1 VSALE
6 IQTYQHG
13 PATYRAYDSRWAEAA
28 ALLIGAIEQEN
39 PRLHVDH
46 IGSSAVQDCGGKG
59 VIDLAVTY
67 QPGHLEEAKTAL
79 DTLGFQRQGGR
90 DPWPEDRP
98 MRVAGL
104 VAFGAAFQ
112 VHAHVIPFEGRE
124 HRELVGLRDALRRD
138 PHLRGAYEEEKQRIL
153 NSGITDSLDY
163 SNAKH
168 SFITSMLA
176 RIGAP

>member
-1 VSALE
+1 MTLDIRKYE
-6 IQTYQHG
+6 NQ
-13 PATYRAYDSRWAEAA
+13 PAVFQVYDPRWAEAA
-28 ALLIGAIEQEN
+28 ALLIGAIEQKN

-46 IGSSAVQDCGGKG
+46 IGSSAVPDCGGKG

-67 QPGHLEEAKTAL
+67 QAGDLEEAKATL

-104 VAFGAAFQ
+104 VRFDATFQ

-124 HRELVGLRDALRRD
+124 QRELVGLRDALRRD
-138 PHLRGAYEEEKQRIL
+138 RHLRGAYEEEKQRIL

-163 SNAKH
+163 CNAKH

-176 RIGAP
+176 RISAP

>member
-1 VSALE
+1 MYE
-6 IQTYQHG
+6 HG
-13 PATYRAYDSRWAEAA
+13 PAAFRDYDPVFAEVA
-28 ALLIGAIEQEN
+28 ALLIHAIEERN

-46 IGSSAVQDCGGKG
+46 IGSTSVPECRGKG

-67 QPGHLEEAKTAL
+67 RAGGLEEAKAAL

-104 VAFGAAFQ
+104 AAFGAIFQ

-124 HRELVGLRDALRRD
+124 HGELVGLRDALRRD
-138 PHLRGAYEEEKQRIL
+138 PRLRRAYEDEKQRIL
-153 NSGITDSLDY
+153 NNGITDSVDY

-168 SFITSMLA
+168 SLIASMLA
-176 RIGAP
+176 RIATP